1 MTENISTS
9 LFTPA
14 NRVSS
19 SKWLNFLISMQADP
33 QKQRY
38 PHSWSDAGVSG
49 SSPSSAFLIALTWVT
64 RFEKGW
70 LSMKYFGKAL
80 VAPPVCNSNSWPVP
94 LWSPATTARSPPP
107 RGHRV
112 QVPGGLIKALKD
124 ATETTAT
131 QTHAINFIVFP
142 SLATLWNIFSCCYG

>member
-1 MTENISTS
+1 
-9 LFTPA
+9 
-14 NRVSS
+14 
-19 SKWLNFLISMQADP
+19 MQADP

-38 PHSWSDAGVSG
+38 PHSSSDAGVSG

-64 RFEKGW
+64 RFEKAW

-80 VAPPVCNSNSWPVP
+80 VAPPVCNSLLIPDPSLCGPRQQQP
-94 LWSPATTARSPPP
+94 GPP

-112 QVPGGLIKALKD
+112 QVPIGLIKALKD

-131 QTHAINFIVFP
+131 RTHAINFIVSP
-142 SLATLWNIFSCCYG
+142 SLATL